1 MAIAPWRVYWVKWR
15 EYRGAWYFPWNTRW
29 FAYPIVTP
37 RCRLFWDQYAACY
50 FANVLL
56 REVGTTHVFLVFLFM
71 GDIQNAKKH
80 RTHLRPQN

>member
-15 EYRGAWYFPWNTRW
+15 EYRGAWYFPWNTRA

-56 REVGTTHVFLVFLFM
+56 REVGNTHVFLGFHFM
-71 GDIQNAKKH
+71 VDIQNAKKA
-80 RTHLRPQN
+80 